1 MVDMLS
7 DADLVWNRACFGKL
21 DACAFRGDRAL
32 TALLLF
38 HGLAM
43 NGGVLHAV
51 ECLQPREL
59 AAAKSGYR
67 YFGFHDVA
75 ELISDIGSAGTVAG
89 ISDLQEASFGRRY
102 SKSVPDDGAL
112 SDRFEDH
119 FKTNRSDFAPLS
131 DADRCAQLSP

>member
-1 MVDMLS
+1 MVDTLS

-21 DACAFRGDRAL
+21 DDCAFRGDRAL

-67 YFGFHDVA
+67 FFGFHDVA
-75 ELISDIGSAGTVAG
+75 ELISDIGSAGTVAER
-89 ISDLQEASFGRRY
+89 SDSQEASFGLRY
-102 SKSVPDDGAL
+102 RKSVPDDDAL
-112 SDRFEDH
+112 ANRFEDY
-119 FKTNRSDFAPLS
+119 FKTNRSEFAPVS
-131 DADRCAQLSP
+131 NADRTLS

>member
-1 MVDMLS
+1 MLS
-7 DADLVWNRACFGKL
+7 DADLVWNRACFGKV
-21 DACAFRGDRAL
+21 DDCAFRGDRAL

-38 HGLAM
+38 
-43 NGGVLHAV
+43 VLHAV

-67 YFGFHDVA
+67 FFGFHDVA
-75 ELISDIGSAGTVAG
+75 ELISEIGSGGSVAG
-89 ISDLQEASFGRRY
+89 ISDLQEASFSRRY

-119 FKTNRSDFAPLS
+119 FKTNRSDYAPLS
-131 DADRCAQLSP
+131 DADRCAQLRP